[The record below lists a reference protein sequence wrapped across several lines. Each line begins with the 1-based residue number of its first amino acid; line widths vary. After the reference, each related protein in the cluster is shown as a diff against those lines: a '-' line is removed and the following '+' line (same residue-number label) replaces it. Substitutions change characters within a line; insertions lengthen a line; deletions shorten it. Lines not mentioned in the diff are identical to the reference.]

1 MSHFAARDFEDILQV
16 PLPSIN
22 LFPCVELTIMKFQNM
37 RPVVDGL
44 LPGPH
49 NRKLTTLPFHL
60 AEWHA
65 LAKLRMHTEATL
77 DHLERATVD
86 IGKQ

>member
-1 MSHFAARDFEDILQV
+1 
-16 PLPSIN
+16 
-22 LFPCVELTIMKFQNM
+22 MKFQNM
-37 RPVVDGL
+37 IPVVDGL
-44 LPGPH
+44 LPEPH
-49 NRKLTTLPFHL
+49 NCKLTTLLFCL

-86 IGKQ
+86 IGKQLREFRAWTRGLGTIELPGEIST